1 MLLTLLAFAF
11 ALGIL
16 ITFHEYGHYWV
27 ARRCGVTVLR
37 FSVGFGKVLWRHTDR
52 HGTEW
57 ALSAIP
63 LGGYVKMLDEPP
75 EGASDAVR
83 RSAFNQQ
90 SLARRSA
97 IVAAG
102 PFANLLLAAIL
113 YMALGLMG
121 SLQPAAVLSAPPPG
135 TPAAEAGLRQGDEIV
150 SVNRQA
156 VRSWSEAR
164 WALLDPLARGGEV
177 RLGVRSASGSTRE
190 DTLDTHA
197 AQILPDGPDPL
208 AQVGL
213 ELVAPQPLLGELIAG
228 GAAQQAGLLPGDK
241 VVAIG
246 DIDHPSVTAMIDYI
260 SGRPGQP
267 IKLAVERAGAILT
280 LQVTPHAETQPDG
293 HTVGRIGVMV
303 QAERPVVHIR
313 DGLAAS
319 AWQGIE
325 RTAQMTWFSLKMM
338 ARMVWGQVSVRNI
351 SGPVTIADYAGQT
364 ARLGVQAYLGFLALI
379 SISIGVLNLLPIP
392 MLDGGHLFFYL
403 IEALRGRPVS
413 AKARDLGQRVG
424 LSMLL
429 VLMALSFFN
438 DFARLFS

>member
-1 MLLTLLAFAF
+1 MLLTLFAFAF
-11 ALGIL
+11 ALGVL
-16 ITFHEYGHYWV
+16 VTFHEYGHYWV
-27 ARRCGVTVLR
+27 ARRCGVKVLR
-37 FSVGFGKVLWRHTDR
+37 FSVGFGKVLWRRTDR
-52 HGTEW
+52 QGTEW

-63 LGGYVKMLDEPP
+63 LGGYVKMLDEAP
-75 EGASDAVR
+75 EGADEALR

-97 IVAAG
+97 IVVAG

-113 YMALGLMG
+113 YMVLGLMG

-135 TPAAEAGLRQGDEIV
+135 TAAAVAGLHEGDEIIAV
-150 SVNRQA
+150 DDHA

-164 WALLDPLARGGEV
+164 WALLEPLAQGGEI
-177 RLGVRSASGSTRE
+177 RLELRSASGATRT
-190 DTLDTHA
+190 DTLDTKP

-208 AQVGL
+208 SQVGL
-213 ELVAPQPLLGELIAG
+213 ELVAPQPLLGKLLAG
-228 GAAQQAGLLPGDK
+228 GAAEQAGLLPGDK
-241 VVAIG
+241 VLAID
-246 DIDHPSVTAMIDYI
+246 DIKRPSVTKLVDYI
-260 SGRPGQP
+260 SHHPSQP
-267 IKLAVERAGAILT
+267 IDLTVDRAGATLS

-293 HTVGRIGVMV
+293 QTIGRIGVMV

-313 DGLAAS
+313 DGVGAS
-319 AWQGIE
+319 AWQGVQ
-325 RTAQMTWFSLKMM
+325 RTTEMTWFTLKMM
-338 ARMVWGQVSVRNI
+338 ARMVGGQVSLKNI

-413 AKARDLGQRVG
+413 TKTREVGQRVG

-429 VLMALSFFN
+429 ALMALSFFN